1 MKKSSTVD
9 INQTEVAERTGIRNS
24 LIPIMDSYVLLAI
37 NSVLS
42 QSAPIMYT
50 NTHNTAN
57 SSTKDAIPSERS
69 LAPSASPTFEEQL
82 PVKIQKRKRI
92 ERTICISRF
101 YSSNAQNLL
110 PSTNELSHMNQL
122 FEFHIDH
129 LKQQES
135 SKQLHH

>member
-1 MKKSSTVD
+1 M
-9 INQTEVAERTGIRNS
+9 
-24 LIPIMDSYVLLAI
+24 YF
-37 NSVLS
+37 S
-42 QSAPIMYT
+42 QSTRCLVKALQLCTQTLTIVQ
-50 NTHNTAN
+50 TAVL
-57 SSTKDAIPSERS
+57 KMQIPSERS

-110 PSTNELSHMNQL
+110 PSMNELSHMNQL

>member
-50 NTHNTAN
+50 NINNSAN
-57 SSTKDAIPSERS
+57 SGTKDAN
-69 LAPSASPTFEEQL
+69 TF
-82 PVKIQKRKRI
+82 
-92 ERTICISRF
+92 
-101 YSSNAQNLL
+101 
-110 PSTNELSHMNQL
+110 
-122 FEFHIDH
+122 
-129 LKQQES
+129 
-135 SKQLHH
+135 